1 MNTLRLTVDPLQPT
15 AEGLAPAVETLRR
28 GGLVAFPT
36 ETVYGLGAN
45 ALSEA
50 AVQGIFAAKGRPAT
64 NPLIVH
70 VSGVEGARRL
80 TTAWP
85 EDAQRLAEAFWPGPL
100 TIVLPRAACI
110 PSVVAAGGSTVAVRC
125 PAHPVARALLAAVAL
140 PLAAPSAN
148 RSNYISPTRA
158 EHVLASLDGRIDMVL
173 DGGVCPGG
181 VESTVIDLSRTAPS
195 VLRYGLVA
203 PSQLEAV
210 LGRPVGRPVGRPGDA
225 ADHGVEATAPQAEVL
240 RSPGQLA
247 RHYAPRATLEWAS
260 AADHARRRWETAL
273 AAGEKAVL
281 VELGAEGL
289 AASGAESVLAAA
301 AAAEGKGLV
310 APLPSDPARFA
321 ACWYDVLYA
330 LDALGV
336 QRIVVPPLPEG
347 EAWLPL
353 HDRLRRG
360 SHSAE

>member
-1 MNTLRLTVDPLQPT
+1 MKTLRLTVDPLQPSPE
-15 AEGLAPAVETLRR
+15 ALAPAVEVLRR

-36 ETVYGLGAN
+36 ETVYGLGAD

-70 VSGVEGARRL
+70 VSDVAGARRL
-80 TTAWP
+80 TTDWP
-85 EDAQRLAEAFWPGPL
+85 EEARKLTEAFWPGPL

-110 PSVVAAGGSTVAVRC
+110 PSAVAAGGSTVAVRC
-125 PAHPVARALLAAVAL
+125 PAHPVARALLEAVGL

-158 EHVLASLDGRIDMVL
+158 EHVLASLDGRIDVVL
-173 DGGVCPGG
+173 DGGACPGG
-181 VESTVIDLSRTAPS
+181 VESTVIDLSGPIPS

-210 LGRPVGRPVGRPGDA
+210 LGRPVGRPGDA
-225 ADHGVEATAPQAEVL
+225 AGRRLGAPPRAAEFL
-240 RSPGQLA
+240 RSPGLLA
-247 RHYAPRATLEWAS
+247 RHYAPRATLEWA
-260 AADHARRRWETAL
+260 ATAEHARGRWAAAH
-273 AAGEKAVL
+273 AAGEKGGL
-281 VELGAEGL
+281 LELGA
-289 AASGAESVLAAA
+289 ADDASSGADLVRAAEGAAA
-301 AAAEGKGLV
+301 ADGKGLV
-310 APLPSDPARFA
+310 VRMPSDPARFA

-336 QRIVVPPLPEG
+336 QRIFVPPLPEG

-360 SHSAE
+360 SHPEA